1 MKRFLAII
9 LSCLMLLVLVPVS
22 AVSAAEKETILIA
35 GSDFQV
41 SGNDTAKVEK
51 LIDALTI
58 FGVNKVECAFFV
70 GDYTIEAVGSDQSQY
85 GIYKLRETFTELTD
99 GRMLFVQGN
108 HDLDTSTGL
117 AQAGNNDPSNQ
128 AYGVFVINEDQY
140 REWGNNRAET
150 EVAVN
155 HLRSYLDEKY
165 RQGYKKPIFVL
176 CHVPLHRTNRKGP
189 RDGDLIFDALN
200 EYGEKG
206 LNILFLYG
214 HNHSGGYDDFM
225 GGAAVY
231 FKKGDSLDVCCDSN
245 QKTYKT
251 CTLHFT
257 YMNAGYM
264 GYYSTSE
271 STTDN
276 ALTISVFRIQADNSV
291 IITRYDRQGV
301 HDLKSKGV
309 WCSEY
314 SQDKGGLVPNT
325 LEYASS
331 RRVTATDDVAVDTP
345 ISLPTT
351 TTTSTEDETTIA
363 TQTTGAE
370 QTPDVNAETPTEA
383 PTTGIAW
390 WVWVCFGGFS
400 LLLIGA
406 VVTVAIA
413 TNRKP

>member
-1 MKRFLAII
+1 
-9 LSCLMLLVLVPVS
+9 MLLVLVPVS

-165 RQGYKKPIFVL
+165 RQG
-176 CHVPLHRTNRKGP
+176 
-189 RDGDLIFDALN
+189 
-200 EYGEKG
+200 
-206 LNILFLYG
+206 
-214 HNHSGGYDDFM
+214 
-225 GGAAVY
+225 
-231 FKKGDSLDVCCDSN
+231 
-245 QKTYKT
+245 
-251 CTLHFT
+251 
-257 YMNAGYM
+257 
-264 GYYSTSE
+264 
-271 STTDN
+271 
-276 ALTISVFRIQADNSV
+276 
-291 IITRYDRQGV
+291 
-301 HDLKSKGV
+301 
-309 WCSEY
+309 
-314 SQDKGGLVPNT
+314 
-325 LEYASS
+325 
-331 RRVTATDDVAVDTP
+331 
-345 ISLPTT
+345 
-351 TTTSTEDETTIA
+351 
-363 TQTTGAE
+363 
-370 QTPDVNAETPTEA
+370 
-383 PTTGIAW
+383 
-390 WVWVCFGGFS
+390 
-400 LLLIGA
+400 
-406 VVTVAIA
+406 
-413 TNRKP
+413 